1 MLLHGRLYL
10 FDFRAHIV
18 QRQECQRLPFCHLI
32 ARLDENLF
40 DQKTFRDGQRSSNS
54 GGYLTGNR
62 KALRNYTLVRGGH
75 RDDWKR
81 GGRGSAHQQSQ
92 QKHERKKAQ
101 HGNTGMPLV
110 GFGSG
115 SSVQPLSEFMYHV
128 QRVHPFTAPFVKP
141 ASRYVCP
148 KRKTRIEGS
157 NIHRL
162 AAIARPSCFVSRLA
176 GSVKKRDSGQY
187 CGDSKKVIG
196 CSMAFQASKNPSVRA
211 DIRPGIP
218 NGIPMRQKTLPLI
231 CTVDRSGLQDFSRNR
246 VKAALHDKYRK
257 CRKDAR

>member
-1 MLLHGRLYL
+1 MAAVPRTNKVNKSMSA
-10 FDFRAHIV
+10 RKRSMATPV
-18 QRQECQRLPFCHLI
+18 CHWLGL
-32 ARLDENLF
+32 AAAVAC
-40 DQKTFRDGQRSSNS
+40 
-54 GGYLTGNR
+54 NR
-62 KALRNYTLVRGGH
+62 CLSLCITSKEFIL
-75 RDDWKR
+75 
-81 GGRGSAHQQSQ
+81 S
-92 QKHERKKAQ
+92 
-101 HGNTGMPLV
+101 
-110 GFGSG
+110 
-115 SSVQPLSEFMYHV
+115 QPL
-128 QRVHPFTAPFVKP
+128 FVKP

-231 CTVDRSGLQDFSRNR
+231 CTIDRSGLQDFSRNR

>member
-1 MLLHGRLYL
+1 MAVLLFAWYC
-10 FDFRAHIV
+10 
-18 QRQECQRLPFCHLI
+18 RQNKMCI
-32 ARLDENLF
+32 
-40 DQKTFRDGQRSSNS
+40 RDS
-54 GGYLTGNR
+54 
-62 KALRNYTLVRGGH
+62 NYTLVRGGH

-162 AAIARPSCFVSRLA
+162 AAIARPSCFEMCIRDRVGIHGALQA
-176 GSVKKRDSGQY
+176 IGYGLLVLFFAIGVVKTCGSFVEVKRPEHALDVYKRQSE
-187 CGDSKKVIG
+187 
-196 CSMAFQASKNPSVRA
+196 
-211 DIRPGIP
+211 
-218 NGIPMRQKTLPLI
+218 
-231 CTVDRSGLQDFSRNR
+231 
-246 VKAALHDKYRK
+246 
-257 CRKDAR
+257 